1 MSRPLRALL
10 LAAGLGTRLRPI
22 TEHTPKCLVPI
33 GSEPLL
39 GRWLRQ
45 LEAAGCEAVLIN
57 THHLAEQVEV
67 FLRERCATA
76 MGVQTVHEPELLG
89 TAGTLLANR
98 TFFEGATGL
107 LIHADNAMAGD
118 LRGLLGA
125 HATRPSECLLTMLTF
140 STDQPRS
147 CGIVATDGRGVVTA
161 FHEKVSDPPG
171 NCANGALYAFD
182 ASFLDRL
189 VSTSPQPSDF
199 STEVIPSLMGRIYTW
214 HTDRPYLDIGTPAAL
229 AAAQQLLA
237 ALKDSGPAAGALGQG
252 FSG

>member
-22 TEHTPKCLVPI
+22 TEHTPKCLVEVA
-33 GSEPLL
+33 GEPLL

-57 THHLAEQVEV
+57 THYLADQVEV
-67 FLRERCATA
+67 FLQQRAPSA
-76 MGVQTVHEPELLG
+76 MRVQTIHEPELLG

-98 TFFEGATGL
+98 VFFEGATGL

-118 LRGLLGA
+118 LDGLLNA
-125 HATRPSECLLTMLTF
+125 HAARPSGCLLTMLTF
-140 STDQPRS
+140 RTDQPRS

-161 FHEKVSDPPG
+161 FHEKVADPPG

-189 VSTSPQPSDF
+189 ACMEPLPSDF
-199 STEVIPSLMGRIYTW
+199 STEVIPTLMGRIHTW
-214 HTDRPYLDIGTPAAL
+214 HTHHPYLDIGTPEAL
-229 AAAQQLLA
+229 VAAQQLLA
-237 ALKDSGPAAGALGQG
+237 APLA
-252 FSG
+252 